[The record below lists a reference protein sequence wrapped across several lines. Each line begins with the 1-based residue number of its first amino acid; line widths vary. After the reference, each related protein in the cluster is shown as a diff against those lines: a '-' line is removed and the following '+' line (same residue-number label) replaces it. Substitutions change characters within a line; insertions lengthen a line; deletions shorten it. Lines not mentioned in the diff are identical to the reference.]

1 MNGCDID
8 GECPFFMIKIF
19 NVDEITLKKGIFS
32 NPDVFDVDENDV
44 DEFDKRFEFRQKE
57 VNENQ
62 LGV

>member
-1 MNGCDID
+1 M
-8 GECPFFMIKIF
+8 
-19 NVDEITLKKGIFS
+19 DEITLKKGIFS

-44 DEFDKRFEFRQKE
+44 DEFDKRFEFKQKE